1 MDAIKN
7 VELKKESMFEDESP
21 SSLYI
26 VFFIITAI
34 FLIFKYQR
42 LTGSIIAPLNSSEP
56 WKFKTGQT
64 TGINVLYLLITI
76 ISQLGLLIIQ
86 THNKCGNYGNSLQI
100 LAQGGTSWGIIFT
113 IIFILIN
120 FVFSS
125 WKGPFSNT
133 IGYEIASRVF
143 NLEKKEEFL
152 ANFLNDPKN
161 ITENSKKSLVN
172 VLRKIVIDGDKKSIR
187 QLINGITLDDFTL
200 FINKSI
206 SEKIIKDP
214 FKSQTGGRKKRN
226 RKRSVKR
233 GGADPTEAN
242 VINSAQ
248 EEKQAEAI
256 ANEPTPPEN
265 APATE
270 TPAAEATATETPAA
284 EAPATETPAA
294 EATATETPAAEAPA
308 TETPAAEATATETES
323 PPPAG
328 EADTI
333 AVDADAPND
342 EEPKEPDAT
351 SQEVEDN
358 VMNAIKNLFRA
369 ICLKDIISEFI
380 WLSLAG
386 SLSILVSY
394 TFLLQQKCSGNQP
407 PNVAKIIQQNVN
419 EDSVIKQAVKDI
431 KKRSKKTD
439 EALRK
444 ESFTMLNDSN
454 NKEKSFNKEFK
465 EESFWLGQPYK
476 SSLELGDF
484 NKNLSKENRDIEKR
498 ISEQGITFLS
508 KK

>member
-270 TPAAEATATETPAA
+270 TPAAEATATET
-284 EAPATETPAA
+284 
-294 EATATETPAAEAPA
+294 
-308 TETPAAEATATETES
+308 ES

>member
-270 TPAAEATATETPAA
+270 TPAAEAPATETPAA
-284 EAPATETPAA
+284 EAP
-294 EATATETPAAEAPA
+294 
-308 TETPAAEATATETES
+308 ATETES

-419 EDSVIKQAVKDI
+419 EDPVIKQAVKDI

>member
-270 TPAAEATATETPAA
+270 TPTA
-284 EAPATETPAA
+284 EAP
-294 EATATETPAAEAPA
+294 
-308 TETPAAEATATETES
+308 ATETES

-419 EDSVIKQAVKDI
+419 EDPVIKQAVKDI

-439 EALRK
+439 ESLRK
-444 ESFTMLNDSN
+444 ESFTMLNDRN

>member
-294 EATATETPAAEAPA
+294 EATATET
-308 TETPAAEATATETES
+308 ES

>member
-270 TPAAEATATETPAA
+270 TPAAEAPATETPTA

-294 EATATETPAAEAPA
+294 EAP
-308 TETPAAEATATETES
+308 ATETES

-419 EDSVIKQAVKDI
+419 EDPVIKQAVKDI